1 VSRVRRSLLKDTVSV
16 ETYAG
21 EGAYGPVYSTAVTVP
36 CDVQMK
42 RSLAR
47 SANGDEY
54 VSLPVLTVHPDDVA
68 AFTPETRLTVQGRAS
83 TVTSVAEMTFRG
95 TTSHAEVYCS

>member
-1 VSRVRRSLLKDTVSV
+1 MRVRRSLLKDLVSV

-21 EGAYGPVYSTAVTVP
+21 DGAYGPTYAAAVTVA

-47 SANGDEY
+47 NANGDEY

-68 AFTPETRLTVQGRAS
+68 AFTPETRLTVQGSTA
-83 TVTSVAEMTFRG
+83 TVTSVALMTFRG
-95 TTSHAEVYCS
+95 TTSHAEVYCA